1 MRVLRLLQVV
11 IMLAMVSLFVAAPGC
26 QDNERRTV
34 IVPEYGDG
42 GVYVQRDRYYYNR
55 NGYYYY
61 NRDGGYYR
69 GGYRGGYY
77 HHGYGSHH
85 SFGHR

>member
-1 MRVLRLLQVV
+1 MRFLHLLQVA
-11 IMLAMVSLFVAAPGC
+11 IMLAMVSVFVAAPGC
-26 QDNERRTV
+26 QDSERRTV

-55 NGYYYY
+55 TGYYYY
-61 NRDGGYYR
+61 RDGGYYR

-77 HHGYGSHH
+77 HHSYGPHH
-85 SFGHR
+85 SFRHR